1 MPAQTAKPLQVYLK
15 PNQDRA
21 LRHLA
26 EREAVSLA
34 ELVRR
39 SVDLYLS
46 QIPLEDD
53 PALGIIGLG
62 ASELGD
68 LAEKHDH
75 YLVETAKG

>member
-1 MPAQTAKPLQVYLK
+1 MSAQTVKPLQVYLK
-15 PNQDRA
+15 PSQDRA

-26 EREAVSLA
+26 KKEEISLA

-46 QIPLEDD
+46 QMPLEDD
-53 PALGIIGLG
+53 PALGIVGLG
-62 ASELGD
+62 ASEVGD

-75 YLVETAKG
+75 YLVELTRE